1 MLCKHEDSNGRCCIH
16 QWCLY
21 REAMQA
27 QWEQKQNLND
37 VFHSVVARTRV
48 SVWHRPQAPPHLQE
62 LCRLMIQIKKV
73 TSNS

>member
-16 QWCLY
+16 QWCLS

-27 QWEQKQNLND
+27 QWEQIQTLND

-48 SVWHRPQAPPHLQE
+48 SVWHRPQAPPHLQNCSG
-62 LCRLMIQIKKV
+62 LVDLIKE
-73 TSNS
+73 